1 MPVAALL
8 GAGERLRAAMD
19 QTQAQGL
26 AAAHI
31 GDILPIVALR
41 VAGAVRL
48 LYNPRVAGVAQEQAA
63 GPEGSVSMPGIE
75 VLVSRPIW
83 ADIAYQTETGA
94 GEAER
99 LEGWPARIA
108 LHEIDQV
115 NGIFF
120 LDRIS
125 RLKREAALRR
135 WRKLSRI

>member
-1 MPVAALL
+1 
-8 GAGERLRAAMD
+8 MD

-31 GDILPIVALR
+31 GDILPIVAIR

-48 LYNPRVAGVAQEQAA
+48 LYNPRVASVAQEQVV
-63 GPEGSVSMPGIE
+63 GTEGSVSMPGIE
-75 VLVSRPIW
+75 VEVSRPIW
-83 ADIAYQTETGA
+83 ADISFETDAGA
-94 GEAER
+94 IASER

-115 NGIFF
+115 NGVFF
-120 LDRIS
+120 LERIS